1 MPSKSEME
9 QDFSPQVD
17 TALPLARTLALQ
29 KGNLQ
34 EAVENLLTL
43 EKQTRQGHDIPSTS
57 KLATEIVRLCFE
69 AKNFKLLND
78 QLVVLSKRRGQHK
91 QAVQAM
97 VQEAMKFLNQIFE
110 LDTKLELLETLRTI
124 TEGKIYV
131 ENERARV
138 IKTFAQI
145 REDQGKIKEAADILQ
160 EVQVETYGSME
171 KREKTE
177 FILEQTRLCL
187 DANEFIRAHIVAKKI
202 NPKLLLEKELQDLK
216 LRYYTLMNRYYIH
229 NESYLDI
236 FRSYQHIYNTPIIS
250 EDPKQWSEVL
260 KKMVVFLILSP
271 HSPEQS
277 DLLLRLN
284 SEKNLSD
291 LPLFKQ
297 MMQQFCTLEIIE
309 WKGFVFRYSA
319 EFNQLC
325 ANDQSHSLTPALFD
339 IFKKRVV
346 EHNIRVIAK
355 YYSRIRM
362 SRLSNLLELSL
373 DESER
378 FLSETVVNGEVY
390 AKINRPAGIVVFR
403 KPLQPSELLNNWA
416 NSVDTVLSLVEATC
430 HHIHRERMVHLET
443 KQQQQPQS
451 SAASSTSAS
460 STSSST
466 SAAAPSSSSSA
477 E

>member
-1 MPSKSEME
+1 MPSKSDME
-9 QDFSPQVD
+9 QDFSPQVEV
-17 TALPLARTLALQ
+17 AIPLARTLALQ
-29 KGNLQ
+29 KGNIQ
-34 EAVENLLTL
+34 EAIENLLSL
-43 EKQTRQGHDIPSTS
+43 EKQTRQGNDIPSTS
-57 KLATEIVRLCFE
+57 KLTTEIVRICYE

-78 QLVVLSKRRGQHK
+78 QLMILSKRRGQHK

-110 LDTKLELLETLRTI
+110 LEVKLELLETLRTI

-160 EVQVETYGSME
+160 DVQVETYGSME

-187 DANEFIRAHIVAKKI
+187 DANEFIRAQIVAKKI
-202 NPKLLLEKELQDLK
+202 NPKLLLDKDLQDLK
-216 LRYYTLMNRYYIH
+216 LRYYTLMIRYYLH
-229 NESYLDI
+229 NKQYLEV
-236 FRSYQHIYNTPIIS
+236 FRSYQHIYNTPS
-250 EDPKQWSEVL
+250 TSVDPQQWSEVL

-291 LPLFKQ
+291 LPLYKQ
-297 MMQQFCTLEIIE
+297 MCQQFCTAEIIE
-309 WKGFVFRYSA
+309 WRVFQLRYEPEFV
-319 EFNQLC
+319 QLC
-325 ANDQSHSLTPALFD
+325 AADQNRSLNASLFE
-339 IFKKRVV
+339 IFKTRVV

-355 YYSRIRM
+355 YYARIRM
-362 SRLSNLLELSL
+362 SRLSNLLELSV
-373 DESER
+373 EEAER

-390 AKINRPAGIVVFR
+390 AKINRPQGIVVFR

-443 KQQQQPQS
+443 KQQNALQQPSQ
-451 SAASSTSAS
+451 TSAQ
-460 STSSST
+460 
-466 SAAAPSSSSSA
+466 
-477 E
+477 EQ